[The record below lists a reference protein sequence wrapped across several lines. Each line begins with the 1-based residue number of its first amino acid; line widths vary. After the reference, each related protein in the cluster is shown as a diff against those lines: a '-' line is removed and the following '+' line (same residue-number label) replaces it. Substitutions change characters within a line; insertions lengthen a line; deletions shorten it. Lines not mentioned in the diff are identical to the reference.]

1 MSFSNDFLLPGKL
14 QSEFETTSN
23 TVAVTWI
30 RLNKKK
36 NKQVKSH
43 DRISGPRFINSF
55 RKCSMEQNMHGKKVL
70 CHSKS
75 YFMSLEKQVGVY
87 ISTLLSVL
95 F

>member
-1 MSFSNDFLLPGKL
+1 MDG
-14 QSEFETTSN
+14 
-23 TVAVTWI
+23 
-30 RLNKKK
+30 KKK
-36 NKQVKSH
+36 KKQVKSH

-55 RKCSMEQNMHGKKVL
+55 RKCPVEQNMLGKKAL

-87 ISTLLSVL
+87 IRTLLSVL

>member
-1 MSFSNDFLLPGKL
+1 MESKLPWNVL
-14 QSEFETTSN
+14 
-23 TVAVTWI
+23 AAI
-30 RLNKKK
+30 RVDRKKVK
-36 NKQVKSH
+36 KQVKSH

-55 RKCSMEQNMHGKKVL
+55 RKCSMEQNMHGKKAL

-75 YFMSLEKQVGVY
+75 DFMSLEKQVGVY

>member
-1 MSFSNDFLLPGKL
+1 
-14 QSEFETTSN
+14 
-23 TVAVTWI
+23 
-30 RLNKKK
+30 
-36 NKQVKSH
+36 
-43 DRISGPRFINSF
+43 
-55 RKCSMEQNMHGKKVL
+55 MEQNMHGKKAL

>member
-1 MSFSNDFLLPGKL
+1 MESKL
-14 QSEFETTSN
+14 SWN
-23 TVAVTWI
+23 VLAAI
-30 RLNKKK
+30 RMDRKKKNKKK

>member
-1 MSFSNDFLLPGKL
+1 MESKL
-14 QSEFETTSN
+14 SWN
-23 TVAVTWI
+23 VLAAI
-30 RLNKKK
+30 RMDRKKKTKKK

>member
-1 MSFSNDFLLPGKL
+1 MESKL
-14 QSEFETTSN
+14 SWN
-23 TVAVTWI
+23 VLAAI
-30 RLNKKK
+30 RMDRKKKNKKK

-75 YFMSLEKQVGVY
+75 YFMSLEKQVGGY